1 MSTVII
7 GGGIIGSSIAYYL
20 SSESSP
26 HQDQEIHVIE
36 SSSQLFSAA
45 SGYAAGFIAKDW
57 FSSSV
62 APLGALS
69 FDLHGKLASEN
80 DGEEKWGYMKSTA
93 LSLDVSDVPAA
104 RTGARG
110 GDWLSEGTSRAEAAS
125 LGEADSNIS
134 DEIPLWLTRQKGG
147 SIDNISH
154 GETAAQV
161 DPLRLCKYLM
171 DTCIS
176 RGVQLHHPAEA
187 TSVIT
192 DSATGTITGVKVRD
206 LKTQLESVIPCT
218 NLVISAGPWTPAVFK
233 GLFPSSKARVRISQ
247 LAGYS
252 LVLRSPRHTDKL
264 EREAYKGR
272 SHAVFTTHP
281 ASCGFSPEIF
291 SRRGAEIYIAGL
303 NSTQIPLPSKAE
315 EAKSLI
321 QKDQIQKL
329 KDVSVRLLG
338 KLAEGSLVSSD
349 DAPNTDDLEVL
360 REGLCFRPVTNRGSP
375 IISRVGD
382 ELLGAGIKTGSLD
395 GSSEGRKRGGVFI
408 AAGHGPWGISLS
420 LGTGKVV
427 AEMVDG
433 VKTSADISG
442 LVL

>member
-26 HQDQEIHVIE
+26 HTDQEVHVIE
-36 SSSQLFSAA
+36 SSSQLFSGA
-45 SGYAAGFIAKDW
+45 SGYAAGFLAKDW

-69 FDLHGKLASEN
+69 FDLHHKEASEN
-80 DGEEKWGYMKSTA
+80 GGDEKWGYMKSTA
-93 LSLDVSDVPAA
+93 LSLDVSDVPAVRTSA
-104 RTGARG
+104 RD
-110 GDWLSEGTSRAEAAS
+110 GDWWSEGTSRADAAS
-125 LGEADSNIS
+125 VGEAVPEIS
-134 DEIPLWLTRQKGG
+134 GDNPLWLTRQEGG
-147 SIDNISH
+147 SIEKIGD

-171 DTCIS
+171 DSCIS
-176 RGVQLHHPAEA
+176 RGVQLHQPAEA

-192 DSATGTITGVKVRD
+192 DNATGAIIGIKVRD
-206 LKTQLESVIPCT
+206 LKDQTESVIPCT

-233 GLFPSSKARVRISQ
+233 SLFPSSKARVRISP

-252 LVLRSPRHTDKL
+252 LVLRSPRHTEKL

-281 ASCGFSPEIF
+281 ASCGFSPEVF

-303 NSTQIPLPSKAE
+303 NSTRIPLPGKAD
-315 EAKSLI
+315 EAKSLV
-321 QKDQIQKL
+321 QKDQIQEL
-329 KDVSVRLLG
+329 KDVSVRLMG
-338 KLAEGSLVSSD
+338 KLEEGHHQSSD
-349 DAPNTDDLEVL
+349 DVPNTDDLEVL

-375 IISRVGD
+375 IVSRVGD
-382 ELLGAGIKTGSLD
+382 ELLGPGIKTGSLD
-395 GSSEGRKRGGVFI
+395 GSNEGRKKGGVFI

-420 LGTGKVV
+420 LGTGKVI
-427 AEMVDG
+427 ADMVDG

-442 LVL
+442 LIL